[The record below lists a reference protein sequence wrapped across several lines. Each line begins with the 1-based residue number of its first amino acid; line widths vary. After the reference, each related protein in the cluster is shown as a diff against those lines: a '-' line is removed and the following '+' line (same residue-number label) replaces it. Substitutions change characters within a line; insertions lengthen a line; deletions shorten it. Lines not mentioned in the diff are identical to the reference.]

1 MIKPK
6 KQGGRNM
13 YLLWGR
19 GAYRILMW
27 KPEEKR
33 QLERTRHRFEDNIKM
48 DLPKVRRVMDWI
60 DLSKDMDNL
69 RAVVNMVM
77 NLCVP

>member
-1 MIKPK
+1 
-6 KQGGRNM
+6 
-13 YLLWGR
+13 
-19 GAYRILMW
+19 MW